1 MYAKLLN
8 MLVGNVLKSWVML
21 SNENPEVHTTCQIFV
36 LLCFVCQ
43 TINYTCQL
51 FEPVRQTNNPQV
63 WHRDQPPF
71 MLVKYLKNMHL
82 SGDKPKSCSSSVE
95 KKSQQVSISPFYS
108 GHVNKYAHV
117 LVQWSCWNLDLLAV
131 FTPFHIQHWKHSWYS
146 QVFQMS
152 QSAF

>member
-8 MLVGNVLKSWVML
+8 MLVGNALKSWVML

-71 MLVKYLKNMHL
+71 MLVKLWKTCIFLEINQSHAVPVL
-82 SGDKPKSCSSSVE
+82 

-108 GHVNKYAHV
+108 GHVNKCAHV
-117 LVQWSCWNLDLLAV
+117 LVQRSCWNLDSLAV

-146 QVFQMS
+146 RVFQMS